1 MKMLKWKPFVGIV
14 VVVAMVSALM
24 LPVSA
29 TSLEENDFI
38 VSAEELKGAEI
49 KIEDENIITIT
60 TRTLSSLND
69 TVMTRG
75 SSEAQNREE
84 LNVANV
90 NTTILLVNDS
100 EETESVYNDLLAE
113 EHEGSNYRSN
123 SDVVAGL
130 SAYTT
135 VYFTVQEV
143 DGYNWYRLTRITG
156 GNTKPNENSSVIG
169 SGFMIGEQS
178 VVYGCAGS
186 SLEGHPGYM
195 SWTDEEELS
204 NTDDSFDIQVEDL
217 HPDWPTIYEY
227 NSVLGGTYS
236 IKIHSVRD
244 GEDTWLDVTNNILDG
259 FSIEVR

>member
-90 NTTILLVNDS
+90 NTTILLVK
-100 EETESVYNDLLAE
+100 
-113 EHEGSNYRSN
+113 R
-123 SDVVAGL
+123 
-130 SAYTT
+130 
-135 VYFTVQEV
+135 F
-143 DGYNWYRLTRITG
+143 
-156 GNTKPNENSSVIG
+156 
-169 SGFMIGEQS
+169 
-178 VVYGCAGS
+178 
-186 SLEGHPGYM
+186 
-195 SWTDEEELS
+195 
-204 NTDDSFDIQVEDL
+204 
-217 HPDWPTIYEY
+217 
-227 NSVLGGTYS
+227 
-236 IKIHSVRD
+236 
-244 GEDTWLDVTNNILDG
+244 
-259 FSIEVR
+259 